1 MILDVIDY
9 LYALS
14 LDKDI
19 RKPNR
24 LKFIP
29 RNIIKVLVNVLVPVY
44 YSLTGHFYRIIPKD
58 VPYLI
63 VSLTSFPARIKTL
76 HIVIESLMRQRVKPD
91 RLMLWLSKEQFP
103 DERKSL
109 PKNLLDMERRGLEI
123 FFVEDDLRPHKKYF
137 YAMQQY
143 PEADVITVDDDIFY
157 PQKLLKYLVDAN
169 KKYPACVCCNR
180 AIRFTLDNGKLKSY
194 IDWKP
199 IDFKEDSRPNYRI
212 LPTGVGGVL
221 YPHGS
226 LKYDILF
233 DKETIKTSCLN
244 ADDLWLNLMA
254 RFNNTRTVH
263 SGKRV
268 GLIPLLSTKSS
279 ALSNNNI
286 FNGNDLQIQKLKDYF
301 GENGFM
307 YNLKN

>member
-44 YSLTGHFYRIIPKD
+44 YSITGHFYRIIPKD

-76 HIVIESLMRQRVKPD
+76 HIVIESLMRQSVKPD

-103 DERKSL
+103 DEKKSL
-109 PKNLLDMERRGLEI
+109 PKNLLNMERRGLEI
-123 FFVEDDLRPHKKYF
+123 CFVEDDLRPHKKYF
-137 YAMQQY
+137 YTMQQY
-143 PEADVITVDDDIFY
+143 PDADVITVDDDIFY
-157 PQKLLKYLVDAN
+157 PRNLLKYLVDTS
-169 KKYPACVCCNR
+169 KKYPSCVCCNR
-180 AIRFTLDNGKLKSY
+180 AIRYSMKEGKLKPY
-194 IDWKP
+194 LEWDHIEP
-199 IDFKEDSRPNYRI
+199 HTDSVPNYRI

-226 LKYDILF
+226 LFSELLF
-233 DKETIKTSCLN
+233 NKEIIIKTCIN
-244 ADDLWLNLMA
+244 GDDLWLNLMA
-254 RFNNTRTVH
+254 RLNSTKMVY
-263 SGKRV
+263 SDKLV
-268 GLIPLLSTKSS
+268 GLIPIITTKKIALST
-279 ALSNNNI
+279 NNI
-286 FNGNDLQIQKLKDYF
+286 IYGNDNQINNLINHFGRDRYMIHLK
-301 GENGFM
+301 
-307 YNLKN
+307 